1 MRASS
6 KTRYHYRGYQMD
18 LYYLNFNN
26 YYNRQLKVLSTLSDY
41 LPYVTAQT
49 DGDRNFNPAND
60 ITVKFITNR
69 DRAEIGDY
77 MLAVDNGIIVSR
89 WFILNGDRTRQGQY
103 ELTVRRD
110 VLADYYTQVVTAPC
124 FIEKATLSTGD
135 PMIFNKEDMT
145 VNQIKTS
152 ETLLKDRTG
161 CAWVVG
167 YIPNDAFSTATTIK
181 SKYISPNVNIDANY
195 DTLADFPYYTYVNND
210 MYDKPYTFVVYTD
223 MGFQRN
229 ESAVSG
235 DESAQ
240 LELNLISG
248 YTDQK
253 FITKNW
259 STSSGYYYNHGW
271 TTNIPQSRIVYGT
284 LATSQQ
290 DRNALYNS
298 LIGYTKY
305 SVENPNVDVD
315 AFKGWNNK
323 VIRVGTNNDYV
334 YYRVNIIETTSIS
347 DGFDYL
353 NYMFSGYLPASV
365 GNDKIVPYLNLT
377 QVTNQPTIHGSPND
391 LTFGVSN
398 LCKTYRVQFT
408 QIFNQAQVTIDEDRI
423 HLEDSPYDMFC
434 IPYSDDLVIKN
445 NGVDYCTANKS
456 LALSIATEI
465 GRQSGS
471 ANIYD
476 IQLLPYCPVQR
487 AIQANGDFDIVN
499 EKYDRI
505 TDGNDATL
513 GVVIW
518 CDHSNFTFDIDNV
531 ITVSNP
537 KVSNQCDLYR
547 LVSPNYNGQFEFN
560 VAMNGGMTKFNVDC
574 TYKPFSPYIHINP
587 DFGLLYG
594 SDFNDARGLICG
606 GDFSL
611 PQVSD
616 PWANYQLQNKNY
628 QAIFDRQ
635 IQNMEVGY
643 KYQNLSQ
650 LISGSIGAIG
660 TGVTTGVLAGGPFG
674 ILSGLG
680 SVGGMLTDYYFNR
693 QLQNEAIDYTKDL
706 FGYNLGNIQA
716 LPDSITKVSPFNGNN
731 KLFPFLEYY
740 TCTET
745 ERQAFENKIRWNGMT
760 VMRIGTIQEFI
771 RNEETYIK
779 GQIIRLLDVDEPTN
793 VLNEIANEINKGVFI
808 NGGNTTSN

>member
-1 MRASS
+1 
-6 KTRYHYRGYQMD
+6 MD

-41 LPYVTAQT
+41 LPYTTAQT

-77 MLAVDNGIIVSR
+77 MLAVDNGVIVSR

-103 ELTVRRD
+103 QLTVRRD
-110 VLADYYTQVVTAPC
+110 VLADYYTQVLTAPC
-124 FIEKATLSTGD
+124 FIEKATLDTGD

-167 YIPNDAFSTATTIK
+167 YIPNDAFSTSTTIT
-181 SKYISPNVNIDANY
+181 SNYIASDIIPDGEY
-195 DTLADFPYYTYVNND
+195 TTLDEFPYYTYINTT
-210 MYDKPYTFVVYTD
+210 MYDKPFDFKITTYI
-223 MGFQRN
+223 G
-229 ESAVSG
+229 
-235 DESAQ
+235 AQ
-240 LELNLISG
+240 SDSYVTTGNQSYALVLDAMSG
-248 YTDQK
+248 YTSQSIVSK
-253 FITKNW
+253 AW
-259 STSSGYYYNHGW
+259 SISSGYYM
-271 TTNIPQSRIVYGT
+271 TPQTALSPFSPSWFYGT
-284 LATSQQ
+284 LATSQASR
-290 DRNALYNS
+290 DALYS
-298 LIGYTKY
+298 ALLPYTAY
-305 SVENPNVDVD
+305 SVNNGTVDVD
-315 AFKGWNNK
+315 AFNSWNNK
-323 VIRVGTNNDYV
+323 IIKVGTGQSAV
-334 YYRVNIIETTSIS
+334 YYRINIYKRENTYSS
-347 DGFDYL
+347 DGSFSDPLYL
-353 NYMFSGYLPASV
+353 SATIGTQN
-365 GNDKIVPYLNLT
+365 IVPYLNLSL
-377 QVTNQPTIHGSPND
+377 TNGSPDNN
-391 LTFGVSN
+391 TFYMETKCFG
-398 LCKTYRVQFT
+398 YRVQLT
-408 QIFNQAQVTIDEDRI
+408 QIFNQATVTLDSDRV

-445 NGVDYCTANKS
+445 SGVDFCTANKS
-456 LALSIATEI
+456 LALNMATEI
-465 GRQSGS
+465 GKQGGQGTV
-471 ANIYD
+471 YD

-487 AIQANGDFDIVN
+487 AIKANGDFDIVN
-499 EKYDRI
+499 EKYDVI
-505 TDGNDATL
+505 KDATDQNL

-518 CDHSNFTFDIDNV
+518 CNTSTFTFDIDNP
-531 ITVSNP
+531 ITIANP

-574 TYKPFSPYIHINP
+574 AYKPFNPYIHINP

-635 IQNMEVGY
+635 IQNMQVGY

-650 LISGSIGAIG
+650 LISGSISAIG
-660 TGVTTGVLAGGPFG
+660 TGVTTGVLAGGAFG
-674 ILSGLG
+674 ALSGLA
-680 SVGGMLTDYYFNR
+680 SLGGLVTDYYFNR

-716 LPDSITKVSPFNGNN
+716 LPDSLTKVSPFNPNN
-731 KLFPFLEYY
+731 KIFPFLEYY
-740 TCTET
+740 TCTDT

-760 VMRIGTIQEFI
+760 VMRIGTIQEFL
-771 RNEETYIK
+771 RSEETYIK

-808 NGGNTTSN
+808 NGGNTTSS

>member
-1 MRASS
+1 
-6 KTRYHYRGYQMD
+6 MD
-18 LYYLNFNN
+18 LYYLSFNN
-26 YYNRQLKVLSTLSDY
+26 YYNRQLKVLGTLSEY
-41 LPYVTAQT
+41 LTYVVGQT

-60 ITVKFITNR
+60 ITVKFISNR
-69 DRAEIGDY
+69 DRDEIGDY
-77 MLAVDNGIIVSR
+77 MLAVDDGVIVSR
-89 WFILNGDRTRQGQY
+89 WYILNGDRTRQGQY
-103 ELTVRRD
+103 QLTVRRD
-110 VLADYYTQVVTAPC
+110 VLADYYTQVLTAPC
-124 FIEKATLSTGD
+124 FIEKATLDTGD

-167 YIPNDAFSTATTIK
+167 YIPNDAFSTSTTIT
-181 SKYISPNVNIDANY
+181 SNYIASDIIPDAEY
-195 DTLADFPYYTYVNND
+195 TTLDEFPYYTYINTT
-210 MYDKPYTFVVYTD
+210 MYDKPFDFKLYTSIKQRDPSSYTYRKQVLSID
-223 MGFQRN
+223 LF
-229 ESAVSG
+229 
-235 DESAQ
+235 
-240 LELNLISG
+240 SG
-248 YTDQK
+248 YIEQQIESSD
-253 FITKNW
+253 NDY
-259 STSSGYYYNHGW
+259 SSGYY
-271 TTNIPQSRIVYGT
+271 ISRADGYFNNFSPSAFYSPLST
-284 LATSQQ
+284 QTARDT
-290 DRNALYNS
+290 LYNS
-298 LIGYTKY
+298 VLPFTLYYTQN
-305 SVENPNVDVD
+305 SSVDVNVFHSWD
-315 AFKGWNNK
+315 NK
-323 VIRVGTNNDYV
+323 IIKVGTGNNAV
-334 YYRVNIIETTSIS
+334 YYRVNVSKRKNVYTS
-347 DGFDYL
+347 DGSYPDPLTWSAVLGTQKF
-353 NYMFSGYLPASV
+353 
-365 GNDKIVPYLNLT
+365 VPYLNLT
-377 QVTNQPTIHGSPND
+377 TAGLPVYGSPD
-391 LTFGVSN
+391 DYTFETEAHCFG
-398 LCKTYRVQFT
+398 YRIQLT
-408 QIFNQAQVTIDEDRI
+408 QIFNQATVTLDNDRA

-445 NGVDYCTANKS
+445 NGVDLCTANKS
-456 LALSIATEI
+456 LALNMATEI
-465 GRQSGS
+465 GKQGGQGTV
-471 ANIYD
+471 YD
-476 IQLLPYCPVQR
+476 IQLLPYCPIQR
-487 AIQANGDFDIVN
+487 AIKANGDFDIIN
-499 EKYDRI
+499 EKCDVI
-505 TDGNDATL
+505 KDANDHDL

-518 CDHSNFTFDIDNV
+518 CNTSTFTFDIDHS

-574 TYKPFSPYIHINP
+574 AYKPFNPYIHINP

-650 LISGSIGAIG
+650 LISGSISAIG

-674 ILSGLG
+674 ALSGLA
-680 SVGGMLTDYYFNR
+680 SLGGLVTDYYFNR

-716 LPDSITKVSPFNGNN
+716 LPDSLTKVSPFNPNN
-731 KLFPFLEYY
+731 KIFPFLEYY
-740 TCTET
+740 TCTPT

-771 RNEETYIK
+771 RPTETYIK

-808 NGGNTTSN
+808 DGGNTTSS

>member
-1 MRASS
+1 
-6 KTRYHYRGYQMD
+6 MD

-26 YYNRQLKVLSTLSDY
+26 YYNRQLKVFSELSDY
-41 LPYVTAQT
+41 LSYVIG
-49 DGDRNFNPAND
+49 DGEANRNFNPAND
-60 ITVKFITNR
+60 IIVKFVTNR
-69 DRAEIGDY
+69 DRSEVGDY
-77 MLAVDNGIIVSR
+77 IIAVNNGVIDSR
-89 WFILNGDRTRQGQY
+89 WFVLNGDRLRGGQY

-110 VLADYYTQVVTAPC
+110 VLADYYTQVITAPC
-124 FIEKATLSTGD
+124 FIEKATLETGD

-167 YIPNDAFSTATTIK
+167 YIPNNSFSTATTVN
-181 SKYISPNVNIDANY
+181 SKYIVNNFNIDAQFN
-195 DTLADFPYYTYVNND
+195 TIEEFPYYDFINTEGCDNPYVFDIKTYIKHQD
-210 MYDKPYTFVVYTD
+210 PVYYNRGKTV
-223 MGFQRN
+223 
-229 ESAVSG
+229 A
-235 DESAQ
+235 
-240 LELNLISG
+240 ELDLING
-248 YTDQK
+248 YT
-253 FITKNW
+253 NMS
-259 STSSGYYYNHGW
+259 STGGSTTFDISTGYYM
-271 TTNIPQSRIVYGT
+271 SRADGYFNDLSVSAFYGS
-284 LATSQQ
+284 LATSQVA
-290 DRNALYNS
+290 RNSVYND
-298 LIGYTKY
+298 LLAFINWGYDPI
-305 SVENPNVDVD
+305 SDMVSFNR
-315 AFKGWNNK
+315 WNNK
-323 VIRVGTNNDYV
+323 IIQVGTGSNAV
-334 YYRVNIIETTSIS
+334 YYKISVVNTGETNI
-347 DGFDYL
+347 
-353 NYMFSGYLPASV
+353 NGYIPAYAGSES
-365 GNDKIVPYLNLT
+365 IVPYLNLT
-377 QVTNQPTIHGSPND
+377 TAGMRVYGSPDNETFFINATAKLYQIQ
-391 LTFGVSN
+391 LTQ
-398 LCKTYRVQFT
+398 LYAE
-408 QIFNQAQVTIDEDRI
+408 AQVTIDQDRA

-465 GRQSGS
+465 GKQTGSG
-471 ANIYD
+471 NVYD

-499 EKYDRI
+499 EKYDVI
-505 TDGNDATL
+505 TNSGGSTL
-513 GVVIW
+513 GVIIW
-518 CDHSNFTFDIDNV
+518 CDNSSFTFDISNE
-531 ITVSNP
+531 ITVTNP
-537 KVSNQCDLYR
+537 KVENQCDLYR

-560 VAMNGGMTKFNVDC
+560 LAMNGGITKFNVDC
-574 TYKPFSPYIHINP
+574 SYKPFNPYIHINP

-635 IQNMEVGY
+635 IKNMEVKY

-674 ILSGLG
+674 ALSGLA
-680 SVGGMLTDYYFNR
+680 SIGGMLTDYYFNR

-716 LPDSITKVSPFNGNN
+716 LPDSLTKVSPFNPNN

-740 TCTET
+740 TCTPT
-745 ERQAFENKIRWNGMT
+745 ERQAFENKIKWNGMT

-779 GQIIRLLDVDEPTN
+779 GQIIRLLDINEPTN

-808 NGGNTTSN
+808 DGRNTTSN

>member
-1 MRASS
+1 
-6 KTRYHYRGYQMD
+6 MD

-41 LPYVTAQT
+41 LPYTTAQT

-69 DRAEIGDY
+69 DRDEIGDY
-77 MLAVDNGIIVSR
+77 MLAVDNGVIVSR

-103 ELTVRRD
+103 QLTVRRD
-110 VLADYYTQVVTAPC
+110 VLADYYTQVLTAPC
-124 FIEKATLSTGD
+124 FIEKATLDTGD
-135 PMIFNKEDMT
+135 PMIFNREDMT

-167 YIPNDAFSTATTIK
+167 YIPNDAFSTAKTID
-181 SKYISPNVNIDANY
+181 SKYIVSGIGFDDEF
-195 DTLADFPYYTYVNND
+195 DTLDEFPYYTYINND
-210 MYDKPYTFVVYTD
+210 LWDKPYEFRISTYVGKVSSFPSSGNISFKSNIELVSGFVDGTTVNKSWTVGGGGYYTD
-223 MGFQRN
+223 R
-229 ESAVSG
+229 
-235 DESAQ
+235 
-240 LELNLISG
+240 
-248 YTDQK
+248 
-253 FITKNW
+253 
-259 STSSGYYYNHGW
+259 YNVPP
-271 TTNIPQSRIVYGT
+271 NVYGT
-284 LATSQQ
+284 LQSSPQSR
-290 DRNALYNS
+290 DALYTS
-298 LIGYTKY
+298 LLGYTKFGDNY
-305 SVENPNVDVD
+305 SVNLDD
-315 AFKGWNNK
+315 FFSWNNK
-323 VIRVGTNNDYV
+323 IIKVGTGAGTV
-334 YYRVNIIETTSIS
+334 YYRINIVEAGADDGIS
-347 DGFDYL
+347 TYL
-353 NYMFSGYLPASV
+353 SANV
-365 GNDKIVPYLNLT
+365 GNDRIVPYLNLSLI
-377 QVTNQPTIHGSPND
+377 NGSPNQE
-391 LTFGVSN
+391 TFYIEN
-398 LCKTYRVQFT
+398 LSKRYRVQTT
-408 QIFNQAQVTIDEDRI
+408 QLYAQAKVTIDSNRV

-434 IPYSDDLVIKN
+434 IPYSDDFEIFK
-445 NGVDYCTANKS
+445 NGVSFCIANKN

-465 GRQSGS
+465 GKQGGQGTV
-471 ANIYD
+471 YD
-476 IQLLPYCPVQR
+476 IQLLPYCPIQR
-487 AIQANGDFDIVN
+487 AIKANGDFDIAN
-499 EKYDRI
+499 EVYNTI
-505 TDGNDATL
+505 TNDNNDNL

-518 CDHSNFTFDIDNV
+518 CNASTFTFDIDNP

-574 TYKPFSPYIHINP
+574 AYKPFNPYIHINP

-635 IQNMEVGY
+635 IQNMQVGY

-650 LISGSIGAIG
+650 LISGSISAIG
-660 TGVTTGVLAGGPFG
+660 TGVTTGVLAGGAFG
-674 ILSGLG
+674 ALSGLA
-680 SVGGMLTDYYFNR
+680 SLGGLVTDYYFNR

-716 LPDSITKVSPFNGNN
+716 LPDSLTKVSPFNPNN
-731 KLFPFLEYY
+731 KIFPFLEYY
-740 TCTET
+740 TCTPT

-760 VMRIGTIQEFI
+760 VMRIGTIQEFL
-771 RNEETYIK
+771 RSEETYIK

-808 NGGNTTSN
+808 DGGNTTSS

>member
-1 MRASS
+1 
-6 KTRYHYRGYQMD
+6 MD

-124 FIEKATLSTGD
+124 FIEKATLNTGD

-167 YIPNDAFSTATTIK
+167 YIPNNAFDSTADPSTAKTIK
-181 SKYISPNVNIDANY
+181 SKYIVNNFNIDAQFS
-195 DTLADFPYYTYVNND
+195 TIEEFPYYDFIDTEGC
-210 MYDKPYTFVVYTD
+210 DKPYAFNIDTYVGKGQTASSVAGLD
-223 MGFQRN
+223 S
-229 ESAVSG
+229 EKLSI
-235 DESAQ
+235 D
-240 LELNLISG
+240 LLSG
-248 YTDQK
+248 YTE
-253 FITKNW
+253 KNTIQRSW
-259 STSSGYYYNHGW
+259 SSDTGYYYNSQYNNR
-271 TTNIPQSRIVYGT
+271 TINVNSFYGT
-284 LATSQQ
+284 LATSSQSRDSVYTQ
-290 DRNALYNS
+290 FLSFLDF
-298 LIGYTKY
+298 GYDY
-305 SVENPNVDVD
+305 INDPV
-315 AFKGWNNK
+315 AFHRWDNK
-323 VIRVGTNNDYV
+323 IIQVGTGSNAV
-334 YYRVNIIETTSIS
+334 YYKIS
-347 DGFDYL
+347 VINTGESPITG
-353 NYMFSGYLPASV
+353 YMPAYAC
-365 GNDKIVPYLNLT
+365 NEIIVPYLNLRSVSGVYPISGSADNNTFYINATAKLYQIQLT
-377 QVTNQPTIHGSPND
+377 Q
-391 LTFGVSN
+391 L
-398 LCKTYRVQFT
+398 YAE
-408 QIFNQAQVTIDEDRI
+408 AQVTIDQDRA

-445 NGVDYCTANKS
+445 NGVNYCTANKS

-518 CDHSNFTFDIDNV
+518 CDHSNFTFDIDNP

-537 KVSNQCDLYR
+537 KISNQCDLYR

-616 PWANYQLQNKNY
+616 PWSNYQLQNKNY

-660 TGVTTGVLAGGPFG
+660 TGVTTGVLAGGSFG

>member
-1 MRASS
+1 
-6 KTRYHYRGYQMD
+6 MD

-26 YYNRQLKVLSTLSDY
+26 YYNRQLKVLSTLSEY
-41 LPYVTAQT
+41 LPYATAQT

-69 DRAEIGDY
+69 VRGEIGDY

-167 YIPNDAFSTATTIK
+167 YIPNNAFSTSTTIT
-181 SKYISPNVNIDANY
+181 SNYIASDIKPDAEY
-195 DTLADFPYYTYVNND
+195 TTLDEFPYYTYINTT
-210 MYDKPYTFVVYTD
+210 MYDKPFDCVLYTSIKEDDPLSYTHRKQVLSID
-223 MGFQRN
+223 LF
-229 ESAVSG
+229 
-235 DESAQ
+235 
-240 LELNLISG
+240 SG
-248 YTDQK
+248 YINKSLERSDNNYT
-253 FITKNW
+253 
-259 STSSGYYYNHGW
+259 SGYYV
-271 TTNIPQSRIVYGT
+271 SRTDGYFNNLSPSAFYSPLSSQASRDT
-284 LATSQQ
+284 LLSSI
-290 DRNALYNS
+290 LP
-298 LIGYTKY
+298 YTAY
-305 SVENPNVDVD
+305 AVNNGNVNVND
-315 AFKGWNNK
+315 FHNWNNK
-323 VIRVGTNNDYV
+323 IIKVGTV
-334 YYRVNIIETTSIS
+334 YYRVNIYQKGNMYTDDGSYPDSLNWTASI
-347 DGFDYL
+347 GT
-353 NYMFSGYLPASV
+353 
-365 GNDKIVPYLNLT
+365 DKFVPYLNLS
-377 QVTNQPTIHGSPND
+377 NAGMRIYGSPD
-391 LTFGVSN
+391 DYTF
-398 LCKTYRVQFT
+398 KTEAHCYGYRVRLT
-408 QIFNQAQVTIDEDRI
+408 QIFSKATVTLDNDRS

-434 IPYSDDLVIKN
+434 IPYSDEFVIKN
-445 NGVDYCTANKS
+445 NGVDFCTANKS
-456 LALSIATEI
+456 LALNMATEI
-465 GRQSGS
+465 GKQSGQGTV
-471 ANIYD
+471 YD
-476 IQLLPYCPVQR
+476 IQLLPYCPIQR
-487 AIQANGDFDIVN
+487 AIKANGDFDIIN
-499 EKYDRI
+499 EKYDVI
-505 TDGNDATL
+505 KGATNNAL

-518 CDHSNFTFDIDNV
+518 CNTSTFTFDIDNP
-531 ITVSNP
+531 ITISNP

-574 TYKPFSPYIHINP
+574 AYKPFNPYIHINP

-635 IQNMEVGY
+635 IQNMQVGY

-650 LISGSIGAIG
+650 LISGSISAVG

-674 ILSGLG
+674 ALGGLA
-680 SVGGMLTDYYFNR
+680 SLGGLVTDYYFNR

-716 LPDSITKVSPFNGNN
+716 LPDSLTKVSPFNPNN
-731 KLFPFLEYY
+731 KIFPFLEYY
-740 TCTET
+740 TCTDT

-771 RNEETYIK
+771 RPTETYIK

-808 NGGNTTSN
+808 DGGNTTGS

>member
-1 MRASS
+1 
-6 KTRYHYRGYQMD
+6 MD

-26 YYNRQLKVLSTLSDY
+26 YYNRQLKVFSELSDY
-41 LPYVTAQT
+41 LSYAI
-49 DGDRNFNPAND
+49 GGGEANRNFNPAND
-60 ITVKFITNR
+60 VIVKFLTNR
-69 DRAEIGDY
+69 DRSEVGDY
-77 MLAVDNGIIVSR
+77 IIAVNNGVIDSR
-89 WFILNGDRTRQGQY
+89 WFVLNGDRLRGGQY

-110 VLADYYTQVVTAPC
+110 VLADYYTQVITAPC
-124 FIEKATLSTGD
+124 FIEKATLGTGD

-167 YIPNDAFSTATTIK
+167 YVPNNSFSTSTTIK
-181 SKYISPNVNIDANY
+181 SNYIVNNFNIDAIYN
-195 DTLADFPYYTYVNND
+195 TIQDFPYYDFIGTD
-210 MYDKPYTFVVYTD
+210 GCDKPYIFDINTHIKHQDPVNYNRGKTV
-223 MGFQRN
+223 
-229 ESAVSG
+229 A
-235 DESAQ
+235 
-240 LELNLISG
+240 ELDLMNG
-248 YTDQK
+248 YTNMSSTGGSTTFD
-253 FITKNW
+253 IT
-259 STSSGYYYNHGW
+259 TGYYM
-271 TTNIPQSRIVYGT
+271 SRADGYFNNLSVSAFYGT

-290 DRNALYNS
+290 TRS
-298 LIGYTKY
+298 
-305 SVENPNVDVD
+305 
-315 AFKGWNNK
+315 
-323 VIRVGTNNDYV
+323 YV
-334 YYRVNIIETTSIS
+334 YNNLLAFINWDNDPIS
-347 DGFDYL
+347 DMVAF
-353 NYMFSGYLPASV
+353 NRW
-365 GNDKIVPYLNLT
+365 NDKIIQVGTGGSAIYYKVNVVNTGEEHIEGYIPSYAGTEYISPYLNLT
-377 QVTNQPTIHGSPND
+377 TAGMRVYGSPD
-391 LTFGVSN
+391 SETFYISATCKLYQIQLTQ
-398 LCKTYRVQFT
+398 LYAE
-408 QIFNQAQVTIDEDRI
+408 AQVTIDSTRT

-434 IPYSDDLVIKN
+434 IPYSDSLVIKN
-445 NGVDYCTANKS
+445 SGTNYCTANKS
-456 LALSIATEI
+456 LALSIATAI
-465 GRQSGS
+465 GRETGSG
-471 ANIYD
+471 NIYD

-499 EKYDRI
+499 EKYNTI
-505 TDGNDATL
+505 TNAGGDNL

-518 CDHSNFTFDIDNV
+518 CDNSSFTFDISNQ

-537 KVSNQCDLYR
+537 KVENQCDLYR
-547 LVSPNYNGQFEFN
+547 LVSPNYSGQFEFN
-560 VAMNGGMTKFNVDC
+560 IAMNGGITKFNVDC
-574 TYKPFSPYIHINP
+574 AYKPFTPYIHINP

-635 IQNMEVGY
+635 IQNMQVQY

-650 LISGSIGAIG
+650 LLSGGIGAIG
-660 TGVTTGVLAGGPFG
+660 TAVTTGVLAGGPFG
-674 ILSGLG
+674 ALSGLA

-716 LPDSITKVSPFNGNN
+716 LPDSLTKVSPFNPNN

-740 TCTET
+740 TCTPT
-745 ERQAFENKIRWNGMT
+745 ERQAFENKIKWNGMT

-771 RNEETYIK
+771 RDDETYIK
-779 GQIIRLLDVDEPTN
+779 GKIIRLLNVDEPTN

>member
-1 MRASS
+1 
-6 KTRYHYRGYQMD
+6 MD

-26 YYNRQLKVLSTLSDY
+26 YYNRQLKVLSTLSAY

-69 DRAEIGDY
+69 DRDEIGDY
-77 MLAVDNGIIVSR
+77 MLAVDNGVIVSR

-110 VLADYYTQVVTAPC
+110 VLADYYTQVITAPC
-124 FIEKATLSTGD
+124 FIEKATLDTGD
-135 PMIFNKEDMT
+135 PMIFNREDMT

-167 YIPNDAFSTATTIK
+167 YIPNNAFSTSTTIT
-181 SKYISPNVNIDANY
+181 SKYVVPNFNVD
-195 DTLADFPYYTYVNND
+195 DEFSTLQDFPYYTYINTTLW
-210 MYDKPYTFVVYTD
+210 DKPYEFNIKSYV
-223 MGFQRN
+223 
-229 ESAVSG
+229 G
-235 DESAQ
+235 DTRYGSTGGSFSY
-240 LELNLISG
+240 ELGLDLMSG
-248 YTDQK
+248 YVSQQGV
-253 FITKNW
+253 TKSW
-259 STSSGYYYNHGW
+259 VQSSGYYSKY
-271 TTNIPQSRIVYGT
+271 SYLYGDT
-284 LATSQQ
+284 FYSPLAGSSQNRTSV
-290 DRNALYNS
+290 YNS
-298 LIGYTKY
+298 FLAGFTKY
-305 SVENPNVDVD
+305 GIENNGVNI
-315 AFKGWNNK
+315 ATFNSWNNK
-323 VIRVGTNNDYV
+323 IIKVGTGTDTV
-334 YYRVNIIETTSIS
+334 YYRIDIVTYETGGVDTDLTSTI
-347 DGFDYL
+347 GTE
-353 NYMFSGYLPASV
+353 
-365 GNDKIVPYLNLT
+365 KIVPYLNLT
-377 QVTNQPTIHGSPND
+377 QVNGSPNNT
-391 LTFGVSN
+391 TFHINNVSN
-398 LCKTYRVQFT
+398 GYRIQLT
-408 QIFNQAQVTIDEDRI
+408 QLFAEAKVTIDSNRT

-434 IPYSDDLVIKN
+434 IPYSDDLVIKD
-445 NGVDYCTANKS
+445 NGTTYCTANKS
-456 LALSIATEI
+456 LALSVATEI
-465 GRQSGS
+465 GKQGGQGTV
-471 ANIYD
+471 YD

-487 AIQANGDFDIVN
+487 AIKANGDFDIVN
-499 EKYDRI
+499 ESYDGI
-505 TDGNDATL
+505 TNDSGDKL

-518 CDHSNFTFDIDNV
+518 CDHSSFTFDIV
-531 ITVSNP
+531 HSITVSNP

-547 LVSPNYNGQFEFN
+547 LVSPNYNGQFEFS

-574 TYKPFSPYIHINP
+574 AYKPFTPYIHINP

-628 QAIFDRQ
+628 QEIFDRQ
-635 IQNMEVGY
+635 IQNMQVGY

-650 LISGSIGAIG
+650 LISGSISAIG

-674 ILSGLG
+674 ALSGLA
-680 SVGGMLTDYYFNR
+680 SLGGLVTDYYFNR

-716 LPDSITKVSPFNGNN
+716 LPDSLTKVSPFNPNN
-731 KLFPFLEYY
+731 KIFPFLEYY
-740 TCTET
+740 TCTDI

-760 VMRIGTIQEFI
+760 VMRIGTIQEFL
-771 RNEETYIK
+771 RSEETYIK

-808 NGGNTTSN
+808 DGGNTTGS

>member
-1 MRASS
+1 
-6 KTRYHYRGYQMD
+6 MD
-18 LYYLNFNN
+18 LYYLSFNN
-26 YYNRQLKVLSTLSDY
+26 YYNRQLKVFSTLSDY
-41 LPYVTAQT
+41 LTYVVGQT

-60 ITVKFITNR
+60 ITVKFISNR
-69 DRAEIGDY
+69 DRDEIGDY
-77 MLAVDNGIIVSR
+77 MLAVDDGVIVSR

-103 ELTVRRD
+103 QLTVRRD
-110 VLADYYTQVVTAPC
+110 VLADYYTQVITAPC
-124 FIEKATLSTGD
+124 FIEKATLDTGD

-167 YIPNDAFSTATTIK
+167 YVPNDAFSTETTIT
-181 SKYISPNVNIDANY
+181 SKYVVPNFNVDAEYN
-195 DTLADFPYYTYVNND
+195 TIADFPYYTYINTT
-210 MYDKPYTFVVYTD
+210 MYDKPFDYTLYTSIK
-223 MGFQRN
+223 QRDPSSYTYRKQVLSIN
-229 ESAVSG
+229 
-235 DESAQ
+235 
-240 LELNLISG
+240 LNSG
-248 YTDQK
+248 YIDRQIK
-253 FITKNW
+253 SSDNNY
-259 STSSGYYYNHGW
+259 SSGYYISRADGYFNNFSP
-271 TTNIPQSRIVYGT
+271 TSFYSALSTQSARDT
-284 LATSQQ
+284 
-290 DRNALYNS
+290 LYNS
-298 LIGYTKY
+298 VLPFTLYYTQNG
-305 SVENPNVDVD
+305 SVDVND
-315 AFKGWNNK
+315 FHGWNNK
-323 VIRVGTNNDYV
+323 IIKVGTGNNAV
-334 YYRVNIIETTSIS
+334 YYRVNVYKKENIYTD
-347 DGFDYL
+347 DGSYPDPLTWSAVLGTQKF
-353 NYMFSGYLPASV
+353 
-365 GNDKIVPYLNLT
+365 VPYLNLT
-377 QVTNQPTIHGSPND
+377 TAGLPVYGSPD
-391 LTFGVSN
+391 DYTFETEAPCYGYRIQLTQLFAEATV
-398 LCKTYRVQFT
+398 K
-408 QIFNQAQVTIDEDRI
+408 IDSTRT

-445 NGVDYCTANKS
+445 NGTTYCTANKS
-456 LALSIATEI
+456 LALSVATEI
-465 GRQSGS
+465 GKQGGQGTV
-471 ANIYD
+471 YD

-487 AIQANGDFDIVN
+487 AIKANGDFDIIN
-499 EKYDRI
+499 ESYDVI
-505 TDGNDATL
+505 TNSGGGNL

-518 CDHSNFTFDIDNV
+518 CDHSSFTFDIDNP

-560 VAMNGGMTKFNVDC
+560 VAMNGGVTSFNVDC
-574 TYKPFSPYIHINP
+574 AYKPFNPYIHINP

-635 IQNMEVGY
+635 IQNMQVGY

-650 LISGSIGAIG
+650 LISGSISAIG
-660 TGVTTGVLAGGPFG
+660 TGVTTGVLAGGAFG
-674 ILSGLG
+674 AVSGIASL
-680 SVGGMLTDYYFNR
+680 GGMLTDYIFNR

-706 FGYNLGNIQA
+706 FGYQLGNIQA
-716 LPDSITKVSPFNGNN
+716 LPDSLTKVSPFNPNN

-740 TCTET
+740 TCTPT

-771 RNEETYIK
+771 RPTETYIK
-779 GQIIRLLDVDEPTN
+779 GQIIRLVDVDEPTN

-808 NGGNTTSN
+808 DGGNTTGS